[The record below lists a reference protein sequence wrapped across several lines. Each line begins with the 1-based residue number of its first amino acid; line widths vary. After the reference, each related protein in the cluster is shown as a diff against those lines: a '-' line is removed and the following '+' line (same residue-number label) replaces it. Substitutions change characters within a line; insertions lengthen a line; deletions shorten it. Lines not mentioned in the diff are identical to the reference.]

1 MELAESL
8 EGMIPFITVRLVH
21 KDLEV
26 SPDADGEMRELTA
39 DAVMELDIR
48 LYEEQQTELLS
59 DLYAL
64 DREIVLDTGEACFDT
79 IAARNLVKTR
89 IQEKLSLAGNKRI
102 LQICHCDGDLK
113 LDEVQVKE
121 DGLHIYG
128 VLEVQLLYL
137 TADDGAPVSAASEV
151 LPFHMIAE
159 VQGLKEDCI
168 YQTAPGLEQISAV
181 MLGGDAVELK
191 AVISV
196 DVLILQ
202 PVCEPVILEVREEP
216 RDKEKLKNMPGIV
229 GYVVQ
234 PGDTL
239 WKLARTFHTSVE
251 EIMETNHLTESR
263 IDPGDRLILV
273 KKIELEE

>member
-1 MELAESL
+1 
-8 EGMIPFITVRLVH
+8 
-21 KDLEV
+21 
-26 SPDADGEMRELTA
+26 
-39 DAVMELDIR
+39 
-48 LYEEQQTELLS
+48 
-59 DLYAL
+59 
-64 DREIVLDTGEACFDT
+64 
-79 IAARNLVKTR
+79 
-89 IQEKLSLAGNKRI
+89 
-102 LQICHCDGDLK
+102 
-113 LDEVQVKE
+113 
-121 DGLHIYG
+121 
-128 VLEVQLLYL
+128 
-137 TADDGAPVSAASEV
+137 
-151 LPFHMIAE
+151 MIAE

-168 YQTAPGLEQISAV
+168 YQTASGLEQISAV

-216 RDKEKLKNMPGIV
+216 LDKEKLKNMPGIV

-273 KKIELEE
+273 KKIELEK